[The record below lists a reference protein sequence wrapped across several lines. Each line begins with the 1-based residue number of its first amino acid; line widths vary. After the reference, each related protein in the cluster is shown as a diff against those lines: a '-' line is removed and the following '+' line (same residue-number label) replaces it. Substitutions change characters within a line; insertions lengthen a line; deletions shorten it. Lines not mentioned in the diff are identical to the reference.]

1 VCWLAG
7 PALALVSVQSA
18 RQPVLRPDSV
28 SGPGVNMLTVRADAG
43 HVRPGDQALLR
54 LPADCYAA
62 LRVEVPAFVRGEPG
76 LANGLSASD
85 VRLEPAGGA
94 CPGRSDLYA
103 AWALKVERVSDE
115 ARPVEMWVTVD
126 YLRVPGGRSGP
137 VTLRWETP
145 SDSGLAAADPVLGML
160 PTPADA
166 TPPAVA
172 GTVPRP
178 GDRDIAP
185 ACPAVISY
193 SEVVYP
199 GPGLRYVEA
208 WADGRP
214 LAVAAKVEDTRLV
227 VYPVGEKWPEG
238 ARVTV
243 KVPPSAVRDAA
254 GNNPRGEYVLEFYVR
269 PAAVPAQPPFSD
281 LSGHPAAGAV
291 RRLAASRVVRGYP
304 DGTFR
309 PQEPA
314 TRYTLAVWL
323 ARLLALEAPDPE
335 AGLAGLTDAG
345 AVPSWARAEVA
356 AVRSAGLM
364 RGELRGDGVYFAG
377 ERQLTLGEL
386 ALVLWRVQH
395 REGPPAPELT
405 PAVALDLLED
415 RLGATGLL
423 PDQPV
428 SRGTLAEALWKSM
441 TVP

>member
-1 VCWLAG
+1 MCWLAG
-7 PALALVSVQSA
+7 PALAVVSVQAA

-43 HVRPGDQALLR
+43 HVRAGDQALLR

-62 LRVEVPAFVRGEPG
+62 MRVEVPAFVRGEPG
-76 LANGLSASD
+76 LANGLAAGD
-85 VRLEPAGGA
+85 VRLEPAGA
-94 CPGRSDLYA
+94 AYAERTNLYA
-103 AWALKVERVSDE
+103 AWALKVDRVSDE
-115 ARPVEMWVTVD
+115 ARPVEMWLMVD

-137 VTLRWETP
+137 VALRWETP
-145 SDSGLAAADPVLGML
+145 SGSGLAATDPVLAML

-178 GDRDIAP
+178 GERDIAP

-193 SEVVYP
+193 SESVNP

-214 LAVAAKVEDTRLV
+214 LAVATRVEDTRLV
-227 VYPVGEKWPEG
+227 VYPVAERWPEG

-254 GNNPRGEYVLEFYVR
+254 GNHPRGEYVLEFYVR
-269 PAAVPAQPPFSD
+269 SARAPEQPPFSD
-281 LSGHPAAGAV
+281 LSGHPAADAV
-291 RRLAASRVVRGYP
+291 RRLAAAGVVRGYP

-309 PQEPA
+309 PEEPA
-314 TRYTLAVWL
+314 TRYMLAVWL
-323 ARLLALEAPDPE
+323 ARLLALEAPDAE

-395 REGPPAPELT
+395 REGPPAPEPT
-405 PAVALDLLED
+405 PAVALDLFEH
-415 RLGATGLL
+415 RLGAAALL

-428 SRGTLAEALWKSM
+428 SRGALAEALWKSM
-441 TVP
+441 AVP

>member
-1 VCWLAG
+1 MCWLAG
-7 PALALVSVQSA
+7 PALAVVSVQAA
-18 RQPVLRPDSV
+18 RQPVLRPDSI

-62 LRVEVPAFVRGEPG
+62 LRVEVPPFVRGEPG
-76 LANGLSASD
+76 LPNGLAAGD

-94 CPGRSDLYA
+94 YPGRSDLYA
-103 AWALKVERVSDE
+103 AWALKLERVSDE
-115 ARPVEMWVTVD
+115 ARPVEMWVMVD

-137 VTLRWETP
+137 VAMRWETP
-145 SDSGLAAADPVLGML
+145 SGSGLAAADPVLAML

-199 GPGLRYVEA
+199 SPGLRYVEA

-214 LAVAAKVEDTRLV
+214 LAVAARVEDTRLV
-227 VYPVGEKWPEG
+227 VYPVAERWPEG

-254 GNNPRGEYVLEFYVR
+254 GNNPRGDYVLEFYVGS
-269 PAAVPAQPPFSD
+269 AAAPEQPHFSD
-281 LSGHPAAGAV
+281 LAGHPAAGAV
-291 RRLAASRVVRGYP
+291 EHLAAAGVVRGYP

-309 PQEPA
+309 PEESA

-323 ARLLALEAPDPE
+323 ARLLRLEAPAAE
-335 AGLAGLTDAG
+335 VALAGLADG
-345 AVPSWARAEVA
+345 AALPSWARGEVA
-356 AVRSAGLM
+356 AVVSGGLM
-364 RGELRGDGVYFAG
+364 RGERRPDGVYFAG
-377 ERQLTLGEL
+377 ERQLTFGEL
-386 ALVLWRVQH
+386 ALVLWRAGH
-395 REGPPAPELT
+395 REGPPGPE
-405 PAVALDLLED
+405 PSPPVALDLLED
-415 RLGATGLL
+415 RLGATALL
-423 PDQPV
+423 PDQLV
-428 SRGTLAEALWKSM
+428 SRGALAAALWKSM
-441 TVP
+441 MLP